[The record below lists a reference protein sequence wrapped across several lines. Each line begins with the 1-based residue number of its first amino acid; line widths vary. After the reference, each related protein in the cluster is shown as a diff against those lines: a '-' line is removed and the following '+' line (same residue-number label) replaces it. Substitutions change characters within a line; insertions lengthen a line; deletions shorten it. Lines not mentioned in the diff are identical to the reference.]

1 MKQNEN
7 TKYVKLG
14 ITGASV
20 LAFGFAIMYILNQS
34 QNIAA
39 GIRGIFNILKP
50 FLYGALIAYILAPMC
65 NRMDDRFLKWFP
77 NATEKQKKG
86 LKFLS
91 IAIAVIS
98 AVTIGVLLILLILPQ
113 VWDSTVK
120 IIRIL
125 PERLAYCNRMI
136 DQILQDQPQIRAYF
150 NHFASQIESGLNDV
164 LNANSSMMQ
173 TIQGIIN
180 NITVQ
185 LIEVFSVF
193 KNMFLGFLIAVYL
206 LASRKLFG
214 AQARLLLYGI
224 FPNKWAAIIEEEFRY
239 TDKMFNG
246 FFVGKIIDSAIIGVI
261 CFAGTTL
268 MGFESAAFIS
278 VVIGV
283 TNIIPFFGPF
293 IGAIPCTLLLL
304 LDNPWQALYFVIFIV
319 ILQQVDGNIIGPKIL
334 GSSTGLSAFW
344 VVFAILVFGGLWGFP
359 GMLLGVPLMA
369 VIYYVAQKTVSYF
382 LKKRGLTT
390 DTLAY
395 VYLTKVDKE
404 SNQPVYDKNPSKKE
418 LKKHH
423 GKHIGESVEESKKE
437 E

>member
-39 GIRGIFNILKP
+39 GIRGP

-98 AVTIGVLLILLILPQ
+98 AVTIVVLLILLILPQ

-125 PERLAYCNRMI
+125 PARLAYCNRMI

-214 AQARLLLYGI
+214 AQAKLLLYGI

-334 GSSTGLSAFW
+334 GNTTGVSSFW
-344 VVFAILVFGGLWGFP
+344 VLFSILLFGGLWGIV
-359 GMLLGVPLMA
+359 GMVIAVPLFG
-369 VIYYVAQKTVSYF
+369 VIYDIIRKLTN
-382 LKKRGLTT
+382 RGLQKNHQGEMRE
-390 DTLAY
+390 AY
-395 VYLTKVDKE
+395 DNYFHKPEQPKE
-404 SNQPVYDKNPSKKE
+404 KPS
-418 LKKHH
+418 
-423 GKHIGESVEESKKE
+423 ESKLSREKLLE
-437 E
+437 AKVKLQKKWKQHSDR

>member
-98 AVTIGVLLILLILPQ
+98 AVTIVVLLILLILPQ

-125 PERLAYCNRMI
+125 PARLAYCNRMI

-214 AQARLLLYGI
+214 AQAKLLLYGI

-268 MGFESAAFIS
+268 MGFESAA

-334 GSSTGLSAFW
+334 GNTTGVSSFW
-344 VVFAILVFGGLWGFP
+344 VLFSILLFGGLWGIV
-359 GMLLGVPLMA
+359 GMVIAVPLFG
-369 VIYYVAQKTVSYF
+369 VIYDIIRKLTN
-382 LKKRGLTT
+382 RGLQKNHQGEMRE
-390 DTLAY
+390 AY
-395 VYLTKVDKE
+395 DNYFHKPEQPKE
-404 SNQPVYDKNPSKKE
+404 KPS
-418 LKKHH
+418 
-423 GKHIGESVEESKKE
+423 ESKLSREKLLE
-437 E
+437 AKVKLQKKWKQHSDR